1 MIYESYGRLPLEEA
15 GFAQIFPSLF
25 LSSEKS
31 RKRKIEEFE
40 GFFADYVGRDYAVLT
55 SMGRTALYLALASL
69 EEKGEAVMQSFLCE
83 SVPLAASKAGFT
95 PRLVDINED
104 YTMKTNF
111 KVGKKTRVLIPVHT
125 YGLPARMDELC
136 EIAEKKNL
144 VIIEDAAHAL
154 GGRYKERRIGSI
166 GDAAIFSLTKNIAGI
181 GGGVLVTD
189 EKRIAENARRMRDR
203 AKHFSRFSLLYK
215 GVYKILLGK
224 SWDAAS
230 LFLKTKKC
238 IPKAVLA
245 QEGGRMEV
253 PEALMPFGIE
263 AEIASA
269 EMKKLGRNIEKRR
282 ENARYLNRTLRSS
295 GVILPKEDKDHIYT
309 LYTIQVKNR
318 DSALASLRKEG
329 ILAGCNAWPV
339 PLHKMPAFRK
349 YAEEG
354 LGNTESACSSFLSL
368 PIHHLLEK
376 KDLEKIA
383 RVLVSLNE
391 PKSGMSRSITT

>member
-1 MIYESYGRLPLEEA
+1 MIYESYGRLPLEEV

-40 GFFADYVGRDYAVLT
+40 GFFADYVGRDYAVMT
-55 SMGRTALYLALASL
+55 SMGRAALYLALASL

-95 PRLVDINED
+95 PRFVDINED

-111 KVGKKTRVLIPVHT
+111 KVGEKTRVLIPVHT

-144 VIIEDAAHAL
+144 TIIEDAAHAL
-154 GGRYKERRIGSI
+154 GGRYKGRKIGSI
-166 GDAAIFSLTKNIAGI
+166 GDAAIFSLTKNIAGV

-189 EKRIAENARRMRDR
+189 EKKIAENVRRMRDR

-230 LFLKTKKC
+230 LFLKTKRF
-238 IPKAVLA
+238 IPKAVLM

-263 AEIASA
+263 AEIASG
-269 EMKKLGRNIEKRR
+269 EMKKLERNIEKRR
-282 ENARYLNRTLRSS
+282 ENAKHLNRLLRAP
-295 GVILPKEDKDHIYT
+295 GIILPKGDKDHIYT
-309 LYTIQVKNR
+309 LYTIRVKNR

-329 ILAGCNAWPV
+329 ILAGCNVWPV
-339 PLHKMPAFRK
+339 PLHRIYPGTDISGNAF
-349 YAEEG
+349 A
-354 LGNTESACSSFLSL
+354 TTDAVCASFLSL
-368 PIHHLLEK
+368 PIHHLLGRR
-376 KDLEKIA
+376 DLEKIA
-383 RVLVSLNE
+383 RVLISPNE
-391 PKSGMSRSITT
+391 PKNEMSRSITI